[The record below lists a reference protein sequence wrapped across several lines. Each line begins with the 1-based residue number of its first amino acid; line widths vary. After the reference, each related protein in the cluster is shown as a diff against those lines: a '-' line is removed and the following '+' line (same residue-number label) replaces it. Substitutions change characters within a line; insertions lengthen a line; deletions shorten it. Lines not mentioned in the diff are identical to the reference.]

1 MGQITFKTG
10 TITFKGATLSFKSN
24 HAWVYVNTFSSFG
37 PSYDYDFEGDAEGDP
52 FTARD
57 MIEDLEPANNV
68 PGAYAQFYDT
78 SAQEYY
84 VFVSTY

>member
-24 HAWVYVNTFSSFG
+24 HTWVYFGTFSSFG
-37 PSYDYDFEGDAEGDP
+37 GYDYDFEGDAEGDP
-52 FTARD
+52 FLAQD
-57 MIEDLEPANNV
+57 MIEDIEPANNA
-68 PGAYAQFYDT
+68 PGSTAQFYDT